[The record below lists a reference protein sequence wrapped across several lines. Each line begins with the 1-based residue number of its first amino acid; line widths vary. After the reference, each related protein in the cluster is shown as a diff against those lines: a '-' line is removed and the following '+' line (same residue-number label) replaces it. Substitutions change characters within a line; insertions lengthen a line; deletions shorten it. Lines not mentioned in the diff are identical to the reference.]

1 MRVRLAAAAAI
12 VCAAAYA
19 APAAAQ
25 LRVLAPEGRIAGA
38 PALVG
43 DRVLWAAPRAGFVDV
58 VAAPAAGGPV
68 ATLGAVPLAADD
80 AVALAAGPDLLAL
93 QLRDSRDLAA
103 EGRLF
108 VAGTDG
114 AFRLRARN
122 VGGGPIFPYIP
133 AMQATAAGV
142 LTLEDGVAA
151 FLRPGAGPNR
161 EVALPPGSD
170 PERVAAAGHLAVTPS
185 PEGALIVFD
194 VGTDLELR
202 QISLGRYDPGT
213 INGLAIS
220 PEGDVAATVPTG
232 DGEDVLLWA
241 PARSERVR
249 VLATGREYGRVAT
262 AGGRVA
268 FAAGDGLRDGERLTV
283 IDAATRRTLFRGPPA
298 FSIDGLSFDGRTIAF
313 ATPGCTLI
321 GPVWRRSS
329 RRTLPPG
336 ECVRTDVAVST
347 ANPAVR
353 GNRYGVRV
361 ACINAPARACR
372 VSARLTSRGRSAG
385 RADAR
390 VRRGST
396 RLIEIPLR
404 ARRGRLRLT
413 VRVTDPDGRTRTV
426 YDF

>member
-1 MRVRLAAAAAI
+1 
-12 VCAAAYA
+12 
-19 APAAAQ
+19 
-25 LRVLAPEGRIAGA
+25 
-38 PALVG
+38 
-43 DRVLWAAPRAGFVDV
+43 
-58 VAAPAAGGPV
+58 
-68 ATLGAVPLAADD
+68 
-80 AVALAAGPDLLAL
+80 
-93 QLRDSRDLAA
+93 
-103 EGRLF
+103 
-108 VAGTDG
+108 
-114 AFRLRARN
+114 
-122 VGGGPIFPYIP
+122 
-133 AMQATAAGV
+133 MQATAAGV

-241 PARSERVR
+241 PARAERVR

-329 RRTLPPG
+329 RRTRAARR
-336 ECVRTDVAVST
+336 VRADRRRGQHRV
-347 ANPAVR
+347 PAVR